1 MTSTTHATFGLS
13 TTALAVASA
22 FAPSIHNRT
31 VLITGA
37 NKQGI
42 GYTTAEAFASQ
53 SPRCLILAGRSAAK
67 VQECVDGLKAQYPG
81 LEVRSVLVDLSSLKS
96 VREAAEEVLGW
107 DNVATIDV
115 VVNNAGKCVSRGWNG
130 A

>member
-1 MTSTTHATFGLS
+1 M
-13 TTALAVASA
+13 
-22 FAPSIHNRT
+22 
-31 VLITGA
+31 
-37 NKQGI
+37 
-42 GYTTAEAFASQ
+42 
-53 SPRCLILAGRSAAK
+53 
-67 VQECVDGLKAQYPG
+67 QECVDGLRSQYPG

-107 DNVATIDV
+107 DDVPTIDV